1 MLNKNI
7 INIRVKFTP
16 YSNIEN
22 TINERTTLYVGLIAV
37 SGLLTLGFYY
47 LHSRFLHETEK
58 SV

>member
-22 TINERTTLYVGLIAV
+22 KALFDSGNEQD
-37 SGLLTLGFYY
+37 
-47 LHSRFLHETEK
+47 
-58 SV
+58 SVEFNLSYST